1 MPTTVKTHRWRTTII
16 GAACA
21 ALLAGG
27 AGTAVAVPSA
37 VPDLH
42 SATVATAV
50 AKAHEAI
57 SVKANTKSV
66 KAGQTVTLSG
76 RTKGIKLGSKLTV
89 QHMNKGKWTTLHA
102 STKTKH
108 GGNYS
113 VKVKLGKKGKEKL
126 RVAHGATHSSTVTV
140 TVH

>member
-1 MPTTVKTHRWRTTII
+1 MGTTKKAYHLRTAVI

-27 AGTAVAVPSA
+27 AGTAIAAPSA

-42 SATVATAV
+42 TATVATA
-50 AKAHEAI
+50 KTHEEI
-57 SVKANTKSV
+57 GVKASAKSI

-76 RTKGIKLGSKLTV
+76 RTKGIKTDSKLTV

-102 STKTKH
+102 NTKTKH
-108 GGNYS
+108 GGYYS
-113 VKVKLGKKGKEKL
+113 VKVKLSKKGQEKL
-126 RVAHGATHSSTVTV
+126 RVAHGKTHSSTVTV